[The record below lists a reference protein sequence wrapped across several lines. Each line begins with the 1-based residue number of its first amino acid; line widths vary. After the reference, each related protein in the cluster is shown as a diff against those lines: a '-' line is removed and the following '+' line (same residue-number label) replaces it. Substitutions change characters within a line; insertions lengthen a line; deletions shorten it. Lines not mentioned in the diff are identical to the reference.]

1 MRRVGMKAQKISVL
15 NLSNKR
21 VVDSEGGEIGA
32 LHNIVAEAATGMLKE
47 LVVKPNDELDTSK
60 FRKEDEY
67 IYIPFDAVKAVKDV
81 IVVDSEIIRERA

>member
-1 MRRVGMKAQKISVL
+1 
-15 NLSNKR
+15 
-21 VVDSEGGEIGA
+21 
-32 LHNIVAEAATGMLKE
+32 VAEAATGMLKE